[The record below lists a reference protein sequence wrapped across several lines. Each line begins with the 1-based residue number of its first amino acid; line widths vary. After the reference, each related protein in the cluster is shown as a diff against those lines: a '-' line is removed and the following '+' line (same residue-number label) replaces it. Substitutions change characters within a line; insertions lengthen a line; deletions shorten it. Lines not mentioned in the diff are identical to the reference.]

1 MNLSHGAPEGI
12 LESPVELP
20 QSDFYRD
27 HQRAFS
33 EAVGLPVTVHAPGT
47 FQITEDA
54 EGIPDFCR
62 AMARGNR
69 VCGTCCDEHRRLQD
83 PTGETTRTMKCFAG
97 MSSSAIPIRVAKR
110 PAAYLHTGH
119 VFLDEAD
126 EARQQRIERLLA
138 RRHGGSPEGSRRRA
152 RLFSEDQYQSRL
164 KVLEVFAQRLGE
176 EAEILAQ
183 RSPFP
188 AVAQAMALIDAHF
201 DQHWSLEKLAAHCHI
216 SPNYLSEMF
225 RKTTGA
231 TFTDY
236 LARVRTR
243 NALAALRDPNRRI
256 SEIAFAMGFR
266 SLSQFNRVFK
276 QITGQSPRTL
286 RLQTLR
292 AAGTVAQG

>member
-1 MNLSHGAPEGI
+1 M
-12 LESPVELP
+12 ESKTAVELP
-20 QSDFYRD
+20 QSEFYRE

-33 EAVGLPVTVHAPGT
+33 DAVGLPVTVHAPGT
-47 FQITEDA
+47 FQLAEDA

-62 AMARGNR
+62 TMARGSR
-69 VCGTCCDEHRRLQD
+69 VCSTCCDEHRRLQD
-83 PTGETTRTMKCFAG
+83 PSGETTRTMKCFAG
-97 MSSSAIPIRVAKR
+97 MSSTAIPIRVAKR

-119 VFLDEAD
+119 VFLTEAD

-138 RRHGGSPEGSRRRA
+138 RRNGETGTEPRRRA
-152 RLFSEDQYQSRL
+152 RVISEGQYQSRI

-176 EAEILAQ
+176 EAETVAS
-183 RSPFP
+183 RSTFP
-188 AVAQAMALIDAHF
+188 AVAEAMALIDARF
-201 DQHWSLEKLAAHCHI
+201 DQHWSLEKLASHCHI

-236 LARVRTR
+236 LARVRVD
-243 NALAALRDPNRRI
+243 NALAALRDPHRRI

-276 QITGQSPRTL
+276 QITGQSPRAV
-286 RLQTLR
+286 RLQSLR
-292 AAGTVAQG
+292 

>member
-1 MNLSHGAPEGI
+1 MD
-12 LESPVELP
+12 LP
-20 QSDFYRD
+20 QSDFYRE

-47 FQITEDA
+47 FQIAGDA

-62 AMARGNR
+62 TMARGSR
-69 VCGTCCDEHRRLQD
+69 VCSTCCEEHRRLQD
-83 PTGETTRTMKCFAG
+83 PSGESTRTMKCFAG
-97 MSSSAIPIRVAKR
+97 MSSTAIPIRVAKR

-119 VFLDEAD
+119 VFLNEED

-138 RRHGGSPEGSRRRA
+138 RRHGGSSEEPRYRPRVLPEG
-152 RLFSEDQYQSRL
+152 QYQSRI

-176 EAEILAQ
+176 EAEILAR

-188 AVAQAMALIDAHF
+188 AVAQAMALIDARF

-236 LARVRTR
+236 LARVRIE

-276 QITGQSPRTL
+276 HITGQSPRVVRL
-286 RLQTLR
+286 RNLR
-292 AAGTVAQG
+292 EAGGVAEG